1 VSDDPEFV
9 TACDDYFQMLW
20 DQACIAVR
28 LEQLDEWQARVYR
41 VLLGGGRPDLLAGLP
56 DYGATGGGREPR
68 EVLRG
73 VPAVAESN
81 PSEWTAES
89 TQAHLKF
96 MGTGT
101 TTDRL
106 SPDTEVLGQI
116 IESGCHYACCY
127 PEKRRPRK
135 ERAGDTIF
143 LGRFTHSPD
152 DTLIYGRAI
161 ALR

>member
-1 VSDDPEFV
+1 
-9 TACDDYFQMLW
+9 M
-20 DQACIAVR
+20 
-28 LEQLDEWQARVYR
+28 
-41 VLLGGGRPDLLAGLP
+41 
-56 DYGATGGGREPR
+56 
-68 EVLRG
+68 
-73 VPAVAESN
+73 AESN

-116 IESGCHYACCY
+116 IESGCYYACCY

-135 ERAGDTIF
+135 EKAGDTIF
-143 LGRFTHSPD
+143 LGRFTDSPD

-161 ALR
+161 ALRQHDDELDNATPEEIVARPWKATWPRYIRVHHAEFIAGRLANGISLETLMTTLEADSVACRT